1 MGGPLMSHLVLAPRA
16 LLRTAPAVV
25 LLAGAWMAQP
35 AQASTQ
41 VACLLAGK
49 VQQVQQQPFR
59 ERVLRVQLQQVKDDN
74 TVRNDVECSKQFR
87 TGDSLWVSLD
97 VRTNDNTKLPR
108 AGDRIWLSFRYGDD
122 RSGTV
127 WRKYES
133 IPLGKYLERKNG
145 IQ

>member
-1 MGGPLMSHLVLAPRA
+1 MSHLVLAPRA

-49 VQQVQQQPFR
+49 VQQVQQQPLN
-59 ERVLRVQLQQVKDDN
+59 ERMVRVQLQQVKDDN

>member
-1 MGGPLMSHLVLAPRA
+1 MSPLVLAPRA

-25 LLAGAWMAQP
+25 LLAGAWMAQS

-49 VQQVQQQPFR
+49 VQQVQQQPLN
-59 ERVLRVQLQQVKDDN
+59 ERMVRVQLQQVKDDN

>member
-1 MGGPLMSHLVLAPRA
+1 MGGPLMSPLVLAPRA

-59 ERVLRVQLQQVKDDN
+59 ERVLRLQLQQVKDDN

>member
-1 MGGPLMSHLVLAPRA
+1 MSHLVLAPRA

>member
-1 MGGPLMSHLVLAPRA
+1 MGGPLMNHLVLAPRA

>member
-1 MGGPLMSHLVLAPRA
+1 MNTVVLAPRA
-16 LLRTAPAVV
+16 LMRATGVV
-25 LLAGAWMAQP
+25 ALLAGAWMAQP
-35 AQASTQ
+35 VQASTQ

-49 VQQVQQQPFR
+49 V
-59 ERVLRVQLQQVKDDN
+59 LQLQQVKDDN

-87 TGDSLWVSLD
+87 TGDALWVSLD
-97 VRTNDNTKLPR
+97 ARGNDNSKPAR

-122 RSGTV
+122 RGGTV
-127 WRKYES
+127 WRKYEP